1 MRSVCWSGDG
11 SNRICSGSDDKTVRV
26 WDAESGQC
34 LTVLEGHTANVRSV
48 CWSGDGSNRICSGS
62 SGSSDQTVR
71 VWDAESGQC
80 TNTFQNSD
88 DKIPDC
94 FEGLVLLDVALGDCK
109 GDDDDD
115 AVRYSIDGSTAPT
128 ATVFHNNKE
137 GKANNACIQ
146 VGSTGQLHFLTLRK

>member
-1 MRSVCWSGDG
+1 MNSVCWSGDG
-11 SNRICSGSDDKTVRV
+11 SNRICSGSADK
-26 WDAESGQC
+26 
-34 LTVLEGHTANVRSV
+34 
-48 CWSGDGSNRICSGS
+48 
-62 SGSSDQTVR
+62 TVR

-80 TNTFQNSD
+80 TNTLQNSD
-88 DKIPDC
+88 KIPNG

-137 GKANNACIQ
+137 GKASNACIQ
-146 VGSTGQLHFLTLRK
+146 VGETGQLHFLTLR

>member
-1 MRSVCWSGDG
+1 MAKSGTRWAKTPRKGDG
-11 SNRICSGSDDKTVRV
+11 SNRICSGSVDK
-26 WDAESGQC
+26 
-34 LTVLEGHTANVRSV
+34 
-48 CWSGDGSNRICSGS
+48 
-62 SGSSDQTVR
+62 TVR

-88 DKIPDC
+88 KIPNG

-128 ATVFHNNKE
+128 ATVFHNKE
-137 GKANNACIQ
+137 GKASNACIQ
-146 VGSTGQLHFLTLRK
+146 VGTTGQLHFLTLR